1 MDGDI
6 ILCKTECQ
14 PNTYSLVE
22 GGGMSCSIQQKTH
35 LTLVTGGEGYNA
47 MYKRIHTQNLPL
59 AKENITFCTTEH
71 KPNTYCW
78 LRMILCCVR
87 QTTNPALV
95 IGGVAITLC
104 TTHLWWTGISCF
116 VQHNTN
122 PTLIVRGGGY
132 YAVHDRTQKQHLRSL
147 VEGDITLFTTE
158 HKHNAYDHW

>member
-1 MDGDI
+1 
-6 ILCKTECQ
+6 
-14 PNTYSLVE
+14 
-22 GGGMSCSIQQKTH
+22 MSCSIQQKTH

-59 AKENITFCTTEH
+59 AKENITLCTTEH
-71 KPNTYCW
+71 KPNTYRW

-132 YAVHDRTQKQHLRSL
+132 YAVHNRTQTQHLRHWQRAILRSL
-147 VEGDITLFTTE
+147 QQNTNTTLTITGRGRYYALFNRTQTQ
-158 HKHNAYDHW
+158 HLR